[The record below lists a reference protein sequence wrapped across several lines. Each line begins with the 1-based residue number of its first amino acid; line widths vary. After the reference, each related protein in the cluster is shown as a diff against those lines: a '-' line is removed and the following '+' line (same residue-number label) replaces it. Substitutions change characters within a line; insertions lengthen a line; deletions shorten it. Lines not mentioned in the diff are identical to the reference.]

1 MKVILD
7 IQDNKA
13 SQLLKALKT
22 LPYVKMQQITDE
34 KAELI
39 TEITEAVE
47 ELKLVLTGKKEARNA
62 EDFLN
67 EPLKQ

>member
-22 LPYVKMQQITDE
+22 LPNVKMQQITNE

-39 TEITEAVE
+39 TEIIEAVE

>member
-67 EPLKQ
+67 EL

>member
-7 IQDNKA
+7 IEDNKA
-13 SQLLKALKT
+13 SQLIKALKT
-22 LPYVKMQQITDE
+22 LPYVKMQKITDE

-39 TEITEAVE
+39 TELTEAVE
-47 ELKLVLTGKKEARNA
+47 ELKLVLTGKKQARNA

-67 EPLKQ
+67 EL

>member
-22 LPYVKMQQITDE
+22 LPYVKMQQITDG

>member
-13 SQLLKALKT
+13 SQLLKAIKT

-47 ELKLVLTGKKEARNA
+47 ELKLVLAGKKEARNA

>member
-34 KAELI
+34 KADLI

-47 ELKLVLTGKKEARNA
+47 ELKLVLTGKKEARNGKI
-62 EDFLN
+62 F
-67 EPLKQ
+67 

>member
-1 MKVILD
+1 MKVFLD

>member
-22 LPYVKMQQITDE
+22 LPYVKMQQITNE

-39 TEITEAVE
+39 TEIIEAVE

-67 EPLKQ
+67 EL